1 MSDDGESE
9 RKKVGIDEALL
20 VLEEFVVQL
29 VATHAAAFGA
39 RLDRV
44 EAELA
49 ELKATKAARDERL
62 EQWKAKGAAA
72 EKAKAMRAEGGG
84 ILQ

>member
-1 MSDDGESE
+1 M
-9 RKKVGIDEALL
+9 AA
-20 VLEEFVVQL
+20 LEEFVIKS
-29 VATHAAAFGA
+29 VATHAAAFNA
-39 RLDRV
+39 RIERL
-44 EAELA
+44 EAELT

-84 ILQ
+84 RLQ

>member
-1 MSDDGESE
+1 MP
-9 RKKVGIDEALL
+9 DEPDHNPTVSVDQALAA
-20 VLEEFVVQL
+20 LEQFVAKS

-39 RLDRV
+39 RLELV

-49 ELKATKAARDERL
+49 ELKATKAARDERRRAWL
-62 EQWKAKGAAA
+62 AVGAAA

-84 ILQ
+84 RLQ